1 MFIEKA
7 YDVSAAVP
15 QCADYHIEVVR
26 SLADAGPYIEA
37 WEALAKAAVEPNMFY
52 SPWALL
58 SALEHL
64 AGSKRFVLLFILR
77 PSEQTMRPGFV
88 IDGFFPL
95 FEPSA
100 CVLSPLPVAR
110 MVRHRY
116 CFSVAPLV
124 RGGHESEVMRT
135 FLRWLHT
142 HRKRYP
148 LLRMPDAPADGPLA
162 DALRGALREEGRRF
176 HEGAH
181 WQRALMRLGDDTES
195 YMERALSSKERREYR
210 RRRNRLAELG
220 DLRFRAL
227 QPSGEDLAAWL
238 AAFVKLEMKGW
249 KGESHSALGSR
260 PECLRYFEAVA
271 SAAYAR
277 GQLVMLEMSL
287 DGRPL
292 AMLCDF
298 LAPPAVFAFK
308 IAFDEDYAK
317 HSPGVLLILEYIQRR
332 NELQERGVEWMDSCS
347 SPDSLFTNRLWLER
361 KSLCTFLLSNG
372 SPQADL
378 WVNLYP
384 YAKRLKEWLKRR
396 YQAGR
401 QAIGRCYPG
410 TRHAHAEPAGTPRR
424 GPSHS

>member
-1 MFIEKA
+1 MIIEKT
-7 YDVSAAVP
+7 YDVSSAVP

-26 SLADAGPYIEA
+26 SLADAEPYIEA
-37 WEALAKAAVEPNMFY
+37 WEALAKAAVEPNVFY

-64 AGSKRFVLLFILR
+64 VGNKRFVLLFILR
-77 PSEQTMRPGFV
+77 PTERTMRPGFV

-95 FEPSA
+95 FEPGA
-100 CVLSPLPVAR
+100 CALLPLSEAR

-116 CFSVAPLV
+116 CFSVAPLL
-124 RGGHESEVMRT
+124 RSGHESGVMRS
-135 FLRWLHT
+135 FVRWLHR

-148 LLRMPDAPADGPLA
+148 LLRMRDAPADGPLA

-181 WQRALMRLGDDTES
+181 WQRALMRLGDDAEC
-195 YMERALSSKERREYR
+195 YLERALSSKERREYR

-220 DLRFRAL
+220 DLRIRVL
-227 QPSGEDLAAWL
+227 QPCGEDLAAWL

-249 KGESHSALGSR
+249 KGESQSALGSR
-260 PECLRYFEAVA
+260 PESRRYFEAVA

-277 GQLVMLEMSL
+277 GQLMMLEMSL

-298 LAPPAVFAFK
+298 LAPPAAFAFK

-317 HSPGVLLILEYIQRR
+317 YSPGALLILEYIHRR
-332 NELQERGVEWMDSCS
+332 NELEERGIEWMDSCS
-347 SPDSLFTNRLWLER
+347 NPDSVLINHLWLER
-361 KSLCTFLLSNG
+361 KPLCTYMLSSG
-372 SPQADL
+372 SPLADL
-378 WVNLYP
+378 WVSLYP
-384 YAKRLKEWLKRR
+384 YAKRLKDWLKRR
-396 YQAGR
+396 
-401 QAIGRCYPG
+401 
-410 TRHAHAEPAGTPRR
+410 
-424 GPSHS
+424 